1 MKIVVTTPTGN
12 VGSRVTRLLV
22 QAGVRPR
29 LLLRAAG
36 RLDPELLA
44 LVDIAEGDQGD
55 TDFVAAATRGVDALF
70 WVDPPTQDDDPLA
83 GYARMTASVARAVEE
98 NAIPRTVFQSSVGA
112 ELRHGAGDIDGLA
125 GTEQALDALGTSVV
139 HLRCGYFFTN
149 LLMDPDALR
158 SGTLTTTM
166 PLDQPMPWV
175 DPRDVG
181 DVAAARLLST
191 AWSGRVVQAVHGP
204 ADLDYRQVAEIL
216 TDALGR
222 QLDAVRVSD
231 DDVREALRGVGMT
244 EPQVEAIVGMS
255 AGLRDGF
262 RPENPRTVMTT
273 TPTGLG
279 GWAREH
285 LLPLL

>member
-22 QAGVRPR
+22 HAGVRPT
-29 LLLRAAG
+29 LLLRDAN

-44 LVDIAEGDQGD
+44 LVDVVEGDQGD
-55 TDFVAAATRGVDALF
+55 ADYVAAATRGTDALF
-70 WVDPPTQDDDPLA
+70 WVDPPTDEDDPLA
-83 GYARMTASVARAVEE
+83 SYARMTASVARAVAE

-112 ELRHGAGDIDGLA
+112 ELRHGAGEIDGLA
-125 GTEQALDALGTSVV
+125 GTEVALDALDVSVLQ
-139 HLRCGYFFTN
+139 LRCGYFFTN
-149 LLMDPDALR
+149 LLLDLDSVR
-158 SGTLTTTM
+158 SGIITTTL
-166 PLDQPMPWV
+166 PLDQPMGWV
-175 DPRDVG
+175 DPRDIG

-191 AWSGRVVQAVHGP
+191 DWSGRVVQAVHGP
-204 ADLDYRQVAEIL
+204 ADLDFRQVAEIL
-216 TDALGR
+216 SGALNR
-222 QLDAVRVSD
+222 SVQAIQVSD
-231 DDVREALRGVGMT
+231 DEVRERLRGAGMSK
-244 EPQVEAIVGMS
+244 PQIESIVGMS

-262 RPENPRTVMTT
+262 RPENPRTLLTT